1 MNKIKTILLI
11 TVLLLLAG
19 CEKYFFFPKQQLF
32 YMPETCANI
41 LKAQY
46 FFFMVIQII

>member
-1 MNKIKTILLI
+1 MNKVKTILLI

-32 YMPETCANI
+32 YMPETCAHNPENI
-41 LKAQY
+41 RTQS
-46 FFFMVIQII
+46 